1 MFPFT
6 FRLFSLN
13 SECFHS
19 CFAQLISIANV
30 TFQFSS
36 FRSQQLMFPFMF
48 RLVDLNSEWFL
59 SLFTRIFELNSEY
72 IFHLVEIS
80 IVNLSVK
87 FMSIGSKQRIFPFT
101 FRLYDL
107 NRKYFLSLLVQS
119 SRSRQC
125 SVCENNINI
134 TFFLVKLIFGFW
146 YRSHARQNISKLL
159 YHPFHKTLPR
169 SSAFVKFISVRFFET
184 GCSYR
189 KTQMFNKIIC
199 WSR

>member
-1 MFPFT
+1 MLPFN
-6 FRLFSLN
+6 FRLFDLN
-13 SECFHS
+13 SECFRS
-19 CFAQLISIANV
+19 CFAQLI
-30 TFQFSS
+30 
-36 FRSQQLMFPFMF
+36 
-48 RLVDLNSEWFL
+48 L

-146 YRSHARQNISKLL
+146 YGSHNMQGRIFLS
-159 YHPFHKTLPR
+159 YYITH
-169 SSAFVKFISVRFFET
+169 FIKPYQDLVHL
-184 GCSYR
+184 
-189 KTQMFNKIIC
+189 
-199 WSR
+199 